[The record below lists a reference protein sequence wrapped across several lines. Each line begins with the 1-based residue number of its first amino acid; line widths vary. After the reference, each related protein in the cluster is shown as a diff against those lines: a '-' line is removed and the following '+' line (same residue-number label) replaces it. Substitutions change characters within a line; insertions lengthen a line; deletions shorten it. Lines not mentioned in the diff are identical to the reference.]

1 MYFERTEKTII
12 NQQRDKNMQYQQQNQ
27 ENPLKKYTPIIIIAC
42 VILLLIIFWSRI
54 TVTIP
59 AGHGGVLFRLFGGG
73 VDTSR
78 TYEEG
83 FHFKAPWNT
92 MYIYETRQQEISEEM
107 SALSSNGLEIKIEFS
122 TWYQPQWEDLGVLHA
137 KIGTD
142 YLSRVVVPSMRSA
155 ARSVVGR
162 YTPEQIYSTKRDA
175 IQEEIFVETK
185 KLLDEKYVQLNQVL
199 IRSVTLPTTIKSAIE
214 SKLKQEQEALEYE
227 FKLDKAAQ
235 EAERQRVEAEGKAAA
250 NNIVSASINDKILRD
265 KGIEATLKL
274 AESPNTKIVIIGNS
288 NDGMPLIL
296 GDIK

>member
-1 MYFERTEKTII
+1 
-12 NQQRDKNMQYQQQNQ
+12 MQYQQQNQ

-274 AESPNTKIVIIGNS
+274 AESPNAKIVIIGNS

-296 GDIK
+296 GDI

>member
-1 MYFERTEKTII
+1 
-12 NQQRDKNMQYQQQNQ
+12 MQYQQQNQ
-27 ENPLKKYTPIIIIAC
+27 ENPLKKYTPVIIIAG

-274 AESPNTKIVIIGNS
+274 AESPNAKIVIIGNS

>member
-1 MYFERTEKTII
+1 MEFT
-12 NQQRDKNMQYQQQNQ
+12 QQNGQ
-27 ENPLKKYTPIIIIAC
+27 NNKPSNKKFTPIIIAIVA
-42 VILLLIIFWSRI
+42 LLLVIVFWNRI

-59 AGHGGVLFRLFGGG
+59 AGNGGVLYRLFGGG
-73 VDTSR
+73 IDTTK

-83 FHFKAPWNT
+83 FHFIAPWNS
-92 MYIYETRQQEISEEM
+92 MQIYETRQMVADEEM

-122 TWYQPQWEDLGVLHA
+122 TWYQPKWDELGKLHA
-137 KIGTD
+137 TIGTQ
-142 YLSRVVVPSMRSA
+142 YLTRAVIPAMRSA

-175 IQEEIFVETK
+175 IQEEIFEETK
-185 KLLDEKYVQLNQVL
+185 KLLESKHIQLNQVL
-199 IRSVTLPTTIKSAIE
+199 IRSVTLPPTIKSAIE

-227 FKLDKAAQ
+227 FKLEKAAQ
-235 EAERQRVEAEGKAAA
+235 EAERQRVEAEGKAKA
-250 NNIVSASINDKILRD
+250 NNILSASINDKILRE

-274 AESPNTKIVIIGNS
+274 AESPNAKIVVIGNS